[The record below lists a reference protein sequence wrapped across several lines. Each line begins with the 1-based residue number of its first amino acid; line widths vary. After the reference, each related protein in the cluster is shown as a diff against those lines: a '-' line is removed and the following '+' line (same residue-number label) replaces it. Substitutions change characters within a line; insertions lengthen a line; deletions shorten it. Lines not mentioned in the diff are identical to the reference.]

1 MVRTKKAFSGRNS
14 LINQF
19 GEDYRQFGESFNL
32 NDNKSEIMLAVK
44 DAQHQ
49 QDLFHKQLEYELALE
64 EVKSSKKK
72 EVDEA
77 IETYKKE
84 MMSKESLHA

>member
-1 MVRTKKAFSGRNS
+1 MHGCIESAFTHDNRGMVRTKKAFSGRNS

-44 DAQHQ
+44 DA
-49 QDLFHKQLEYELALE
+49 
-64 EVKSSKKK
+64 
-72 EVDEA
+72 
-77 IETYKKE
+77 
-84 MMSKESLHA
+84 

>member
-1 MVRTKKAFSGRNS
+1 M
-14 LINQF
+14 NQF

-77 IETYKKE
+77 IEIYKKE
-84 MMSKESLHA
+84 LMSKESLHA